1 MTALLALL
9 LLQPSAAAETIALK
23 VGDVER
29 TAIVYAPP
37 KGKAQVPVVFV
48 FHGFTGSARQA
59 AFSYRMHE
67 AWKEVVT
74 VYPQGLDVDLLGRTA
89 PGWQVASGLQG
100 DRDLAFY
107 DALLAKVLKDRHG
120 DPKRVYTCGMSN
132 GAIFSYLL
140 VAKRGTTLAG
150 AATVGGFAPIGFAAA
165 APMPLLIVHGKN
177 DELIQINSAERSRDA
192 ALKNNKLSETT
203 SEWAPGFVRY
213 GEAKS
218 KTPVVWNAHD
228 GGHEWPT
235 GTSEAIVK
243 FFKSLA
249 G

>member
-29 TAIVYAPP
+29 SAIVYAPP
-37 KGKAQVPVVFV
+37 KGKAPVPVVFV

-177 DELIQINSAERSRDA
+177 DELIRINSAERSRDA

-203 SEWAPGFVRY
+203 AEWAPGFVRY
-213 GEAKS
+213 GVAKS
-218 KTPVVWNAHD
+218 KVPVVWNAHD

>member
-1 MTALLALL
+1 MTALLALV
-9 LLQPSAAAETIALK
+9 LLQPTAGAESVTLK

-37 KGKAQVPVVFV
+37 KGKAPVPVVFV

-59 AFSYRMHE
+59 AFSYRMHV

-120 DPKRVYTCGMSN
+120 DPKRVFTCGMSN

-140 VAKRGTTLAG
+140 VAKRGATLAG

-177 DELIQINSAERSRDA
+177 DDLIRINSAERSRDA

-203 SEWAPGFVRY
+203 TEWAPGFVRY
-213 GEAKS
+213 GDAKS
-218 KTPVVWNAHD
+218 KTPVVWNAHE